1 MKLNYYSYY
10 INNTRTGEKFGQEID
25 HFLRTF
31 CKYDNSVL
39 KNQIKMNGKNLYL
52 LNPVGNLFLLLQ
64 TSNTDLIKKIN
75 KIEISASDLDD
86 ILSNDESIAFVSYI
100 YFYKLCFGI
109 ASSGISA
116 ARTPTFCHFVNQ
128 LLIKTNN
135 DNYQFVTIPNLI
147 KETTREEALDLEFM
161 GKCTIEVGRDNT
173 FFEHVGHFFGA
184 EIIDKSDISSMEIII
199 KPKRKGNIKQAISNT
214 LKKINDEDLQKF
226 IINARSTA
234 AESLTE
240 YYIEGKGIIHDKISS
255 ADYDKLASNIRTK
268 IENNVELRERLNKQK
283 NEITTQKIDSIY
295 SFNSLDAW
303 SDCFDFLQ
311 NNIN

>member
-10 INNTRTGEKFGQEID
+10 INNTKTGEKFGQKID

-52 LNPVGNLFLLLQ
+52 LNPLGNLFLLLQ

-75 KIEISASDLDD
+75 KIEISA
-86 ILSNDESIAFVSYI
+86 I
-100 YFYKLCFGI
+100 YFYELCFGI

-173 FFEHVGHFFGA
+173 FFEHVGHFFGS

-255 ADYDKLASNIRTK
+255 SDYGKLASNIRTK
-268 IENNVELRERLNKQK
+268 IDNNVELHERLNKQK